1 MKVGV
6 EDAIKAL
13 DFEHAII
20 LRPGAILGERE
31 KPKNKMFEDLMGSLH
46 KISQGLQDSFGQD
59 QKFIGRAA
67 VAAAR
72 AAEEGKAPS
81 KFWCVEQAEIL
92 KLGRDEWKE

>member
-1 MKVGV
+1 MLNFSV
-6 EDAIKAL
+6 
-13 DFEHAII
+13 
-20 LRPGAILGERE
+20 
-31 KPKNKMFEDLMGSLH
+31 
-46 KISQGLQDSFGQD
+46 GQD
-59 QKFIGRAA
+59 QRVIGRAA